1 MPKSKDKKAQVV
13 SRYSSGGA
21 VFRKVQEVQQVQ
33 KVQNATEWLL
43 INPRDTDRWQLPKG
57 TIDPGEKSQVTA
69 VREVFEETGV
79 KAEIIEKLETIRY
92 FFTGDGE
99 RIFKSVVFYLM
110 KSQGEEPK
118 IEEQWAHEIAEAKWF
133 AFEVALEKLTYK
145 DEKALLKKA
154 QEKVGKVSQ
163 VA

>member
-1 MPKSKDKKAQVV
+1 MGKSKDKKEKKFVT

-21 VFRKVQEVQQVQ
+21 VFRTK
-33 KVQNATEWLL
+33 NNSFEWIL
-43 INPRDTDRWQLPKG
+43 INPKDTDKWQLPKG

-92 FFTGDGE
+92 FFTGDGQ

-110 KSQGEEPK
+110 KSDGGETK
-118 IEEQWAHEIAEAKWF
+118 IEEIWAHEIAEARWF
-133 AFEVALEKLTYK
+133 PFEEALEKLTYNS
-145 DEKALLKKA
+145 EKEILKKA
-154 QEKVGKVSQ
+154 QEKVNQ
-163 VA
+163 RPALL

>member
-1 MPKSKDKKAQVV
+1 MRKDQDKKEKIVTT

-21 VFRKVQEVQQVQ
+21 VFRTR
-33 KVQNATEWLL
+33 NNSFEWLL

-79 KAEIIEKLETIRY
+79 KGEIIEKLETIRY
-92 FFTGDGE
+92 FFAADGGK
-99 RIFKSVVFYLM
+99 IFKSVVFYLM

-118 IEEQWAHEIAEAKWF
+118 VEEEWSHEVTEAKWF
-133 AFEVALEKLTYK
+133 PFEEALETLTYK
-145 DEKALLKKA
+145 SEKAILKKA
-154 QEKVGKVSQ
+154 QEKVGRVGSSG
-163 VA
+163 